1 MILNVRASA
10 RLNPPPDGVKLG
22 LGLLAEIQ
30 IKRGVGD
37 ETIQD
42 GPQLDGLVDLL
53 EPVDAFL
60 HPFGDRE
67 IDRLDEVAPIGLS
80 DGLAANEKI
89 ADLTVDEIGVALE
102 ILFVD
107 VEPRGRSEEALEPG
121 YAHDMCRRH
130 GALDRPLRNH
140 DSWVRSTILP
150 STCPS
155 ARRS

>member
-1 MILNVRASA
+1 MEVQESSRCQSAPPETSGQRAQPW
-10 RLNPPPDGVKLG
+10 LLG
-22 LGLLAEIQ
+22 L
-30 IKRGVGD
+30 R
-37 ETIQD
+37 
-42 GPQLDGLVDLL
+42 
-53 EPVDAFL
+53 
-60 HPFGDRE
+60 
-67 IDRLDEVAPIGLS
+67 

-121 YAHDMCRRH
+121 YAHDMCRGH

>member
-1 MILNVRASA
+1 MVSSISLNLWMLSC
-10 RLNPPPDGVKLG
+10 
-22 LGLLAEIQ
+22 I
-30 IKRGVGD
+30 
-37 ETIQD
+37 
-42 GPQLDGLVDLL
+42 
-53 EPVDAFL
+53 
-60 HPFGDRE
+60 PFGDRE
-67 IDRLDEVAPIGLS
+67 INRLDEVATIRLRS
-80 DGLAANEKI
+80 DRAANEKI
-89 ADLTVDEIGVALE
+89 VDLTVDEIGVALE